1 MRRSNRRRDS
11 TRRHRLESLSSCPPP
26 RPPRTCVAPLSV
38 CPILLHPRPPVLN
51 SSFRSRTVSSHDDT
65 LLRLPVALAT
75 ILSCHPPRLSFQV
88 TIQPCRCLKKKTM
101 SRAGSRTTSART
113 PAAFPFSS
121 TTGSASFSALQE
133 CVQHHFMSVSCLIFP
148 LVGRLLPRCLRP
160 LHHQREC
167 FHSPRV
173 RRTTHATT
181 RIARSD
187 DAPVPSLR
195 RATHPLRPPRLP
207 QGLRQYRFRRWPVLL
222 RLRRRLLRAQGR
234 L

>member
-38 CPILLHPRPPVLN
+38 CPILLHPHPLVLN
-51 SSFRSRTVSSHDDT
+51 SSFRPRTVPSHDDT
-65 LLRLPVALAT
+65 HLRLPVTLAT
-75 ILSCHPPRLSFQV
+75 ISPFHPPRLSFQV
-88 TIQPCRCLKKKTM
+88 TTQPCRCLKKKTL

-113 PAAFPFSS
+113 PAAFPSSS

-148 LVGRLLPRCLRP
+148 LAGRLLPRCLRP

-167 FHSPRV
+167 FPLPRMRHSR
-173 RRTTHATT
+173 
-181 RIARSD
+181 D
-187 DAPVPSLR
+187 
-195 RATHPLRPPRLP
+195 HPYSP
-207 QGLRQYRFRRWPVLL
+207 
-222 RLRRRLLRAQGR
+222 
-234 L
+234 